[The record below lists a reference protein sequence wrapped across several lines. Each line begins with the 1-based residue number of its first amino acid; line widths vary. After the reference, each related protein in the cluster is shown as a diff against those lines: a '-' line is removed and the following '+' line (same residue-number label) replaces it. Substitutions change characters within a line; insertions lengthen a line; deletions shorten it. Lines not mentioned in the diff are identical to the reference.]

1 MNKMQLYEAVREN
14 QSYSQALR
22 DIVASLGGEKVYIAG
37 PITGVSD
44 YKRAFNR
51 MECELLDCGAIPLNP
66 AMLPD
71 DMEHKDYM
79 KICLAMID
87 VCDLVILL
95 PDWEQSKGA
104 RLEVAYADEL
114 GKMIIYPK

>member
-1 MNKMQLYEAVREN
+1 MSNTQIYEVVTGYL
-14 QSYSQALR
+14 SYTQELR
-22 DIVASLGGEKVYIAG
+22 DILASLGGEKVYIAG
-37 PITGVSD
+37 PITCVTD

-51 MECELLDCGAIPLNP
+51 MECELLGCGAIPLNP
-66 AMLPD
+66 TMLPD

-95 PDWEQSKGA
+95 PDWEKSKGA